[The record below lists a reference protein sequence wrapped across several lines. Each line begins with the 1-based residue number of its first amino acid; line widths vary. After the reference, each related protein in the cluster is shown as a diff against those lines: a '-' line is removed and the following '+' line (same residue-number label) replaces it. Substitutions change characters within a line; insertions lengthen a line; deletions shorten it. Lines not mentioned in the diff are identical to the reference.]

1 MIDGWIGW
9 NLLHANS
16 SMYLIGCIKIA
27 WLKFEINGCKF
38 VILKGIC
45 EISYCKHVILSFS
58 SSWLG
63 HFFHY
68 FKKYNLDEKISSLF
82 WWMLWMKILFLKIEG
97 LHLRLYFGSKNLE
110 IVVKVDGPFFWAN
123 GWWFMSLLHYFYW
136 FCCLQTNE
144 I

>member
-1 MIDGWIGW
+1 
-9 NLLHANS
+9 
-16 SMYLIGCIKIA
+16 
-27 WLKFEINGCKF
+27 
-38 VILKGIC
+38 
-45 EISYCKHVILSFS
+45 
-58 SSWLG
+58 
-63 HFFHY
+63 
-68 FKKYNLDEKISSLF
+68 
-82 WWMLWMKILFLKIEG
+82 